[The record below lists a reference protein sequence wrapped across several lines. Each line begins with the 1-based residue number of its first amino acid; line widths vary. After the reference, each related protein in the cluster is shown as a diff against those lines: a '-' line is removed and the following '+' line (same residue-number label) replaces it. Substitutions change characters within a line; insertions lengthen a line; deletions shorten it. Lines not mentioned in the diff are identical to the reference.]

1 MIDIDYFK
9 GFNDRFGHQAGDD
22 ALRSVARALTGTLQ
36 RPEDFVGRYGGEEF
50 VVVLPSTNRSGAEQV
65 AQKIQQALFMANIPY
80 PGSPLSDRITVS
92 LGISTFSPQT
102 DLHIDSGLFS
112 ADQAL
117 YQAKRNGRNCFF
129 YKDHCLALAPVQQ

>member
-1 MIDIDYFK
+1 
-9 GFNDRFGHQAGDD
+9 
-22 ALRSVARALTGTLQ
+22 
-36 RPEDFVGRYGGEEF
+36 
-50 VVVLPSTNRSGAEQV
+50 LPSTNRSGAERV
-65 AQKIQQALFMANIPY
+65 AQKIQQALFLANIPY

-129 YKDHCLALAPVQQ
+129 YKDHCLALTPVRQ